1 MLTLGDVLA
10 GLRYE
15 PPPACAPLPP
25 LARAAGG
32 FTFTGV
38 IIDSRQVRPGSLFVA
53 LAGEHGDGHA
63 HVHDALR
70 RGAAG
75 ALIHNPDAVAGINV
89 PLIQSTAAQTP
100 NRLDE
105 LKPPLLIQTGDTLAG
120 LQRLAAYWRACSAAG
135 RDVPVVAITGSVG
148 KTTTKEVIAGV
159 LAQRYQVLKNPG
171 NLNNEIGLP
180 LTLLQMTGGE
190 ERVVLEMGMYARGEI
205 DLLCR
210 LARPRTGVVTN
221 VGPVHL
227 SRLGTMEAIVAA
239 KSELPAALP
248 PSPEGTAIL
257 NIDDPLVRGM
267 AQKTPAQVLFYGL
280 DPTADLW
287 ADEVESRGL
296 EGVSFRLHHGPE
308 SMVLKTPL
316 LGRHSVHTALAA
328 AAVGL
333 VEGLTWLEIARGL
346 TQTQEQLRLIVLPGV
361 NASTII
367 DDTYN
372 ASPDSVVAA
381 LNLLAELEG
390 RRVAVLGDMLELGRY
405 EEEGH
410 RLVGRRAA
418 EVLQVLIAV
427 GERGRLIGAEARD
440 AGLNDVRFAADNAG
454 AIEHLRA
461 LLQPGDQVLVKG
473 SRGMHMEEIVA
484 AVAEPARPAGDK
496 AP

>member
-1 MLTLGDVLA
+1 MLTLGDVLT

-15 PPPACAPLPP
+15 PPAACAPLPA

-32 FTFTGV
+32 FPFTDV
-38 IIDSRQVRPGSLFVA
+38 VIDSRQAGPGSLFVA
-53 LAGEHGDGHA
+53 LIGERGDGHA
-63 HVHDALR
+63 HVREALS

-75 ALIHNPDAVAGINV
+75 ALVHRLDAVADLPARLV
-89 PLIQSTAAQTP
+89 RAADP
-100 NRLDE
+100 PERVSALE
-105 LKPPLLIQTGDTLAG
+105 PPLLILVEDTLAA
-120 LQRLAAYWRACSAAG
+120 LQRLAAYWRTLF
-135 RDVPVVAITGSVG
+135 DVPAVAVTGSVG
-148 KTTTKEVIAGV
+148 KTTAKEVIAGV
-159 LAQRYQVLKNPG
+159 LAQRYRVLKNPG

-180 LTLLQMTGGE
+180 LTLLQLTGSE
-190 ERVVLEMGMYARGEI
+190 ERAVLEMGMYAQGEI

-257 NIDDPLVRGM
+257 NGDDPLVRGM
-267 AQKTPAQVLFYGL
+267 AQKTSAQVLFYGL
-280 DPTADLW
+280 DPTWDFW
-287 ADEVESRGL
+287 ADEVVSQGL
-296 EGVSFRLHHGPE
+296 EGVSFRLHHGAE
-308 SMVLKTPL
+308 SLVLKTPL

-333 VEGLTWLEIARGL
+333 VEGLTWPEIVRGL

-372 ASPDSVVAA
+372 ASPDSVIAA
-381 LNLLAELEG
+381 LNLVAELEG
-390 RRVAVLGDMLELGRY
+390 RHVAVLGDMLELGRY

-418 EVLQVLIAV
+418 GVLQVLVAV
-427 GERGRLIGAEARD
+427 GERGRLIGEEARD
-440 AGLNDVRFAADNAG
+440 AGLADVRFAASNAE
-454 AIEHLRA
+454 AIAQLRA

-484 AVAEPARPAGDK
+484 AVATPVPSKGVK
-496 AP
+496 AA